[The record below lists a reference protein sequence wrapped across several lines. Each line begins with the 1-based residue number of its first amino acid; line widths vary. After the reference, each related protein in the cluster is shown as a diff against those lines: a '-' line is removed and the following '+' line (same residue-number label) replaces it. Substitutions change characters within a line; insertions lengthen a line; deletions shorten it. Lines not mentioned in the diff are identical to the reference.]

1 MVSPNQLP
9 ANDND
14 DDNDNDVNVN
24 VDDGDDDD
32 VDEDD
37 CNHDDDDVDLGQ
49 VIVLADPFNCNALA
63 VQVAHHPHCPTGRD
77 DDDFIN
83 MNKKVIIN

>member
-1 MVSPNQLP
+1 MSPKQLP
-9 ANDND
+9 ANDKD
-14 DDNDNDVNVN
+14 DDNDDDVGDG
-24 VDDGDDDD
+24 DDDDDDDDDDD

-49 VIVLADPFNCNALA
+49 VVVLADPFNCNALA
-63 VQVAHHPHCPTGRD
+63 VQVAHHPHCPTDHD

-83 MNKKVIIN
+83 MMMMVL